1 MEDLNINDIQLIN
14 VKRILDEYALKFQEL
29 VKKKITDNDK
39 VASGNLLASIHTSIE
54 VGNEKYTV
62 YLHSREYLKY
72 IEEGRGPGKFPP
84 PDKILQWVKDKK
96 LPTKESTGDKS
107 LPSEKSLAYLVGR
120 KISLYGTKPTPLVAE
135 TQEELNEIYTE
146 RLIEAL
152 QEDIKNWLP
161 IITISLRFS

>member
-1 MEDLNINDIQLIN
+1 MEDIELNN
-14 VKRILDEYALKFQEL
+14 VKMVLDEYALKFQEL
-29 VKKKITDNDK
+29 IKRKIVDKDKK
-39 VASGNLLASIHTSIE
+39 ASGSLLASIHTSIE
-54 VGNEKYTV
+54 IDGERYTV
-62 YLHSREYLKY
+62 YLHSEDYLKY
-72 IEEGRGPGKFPP
+72 IESGRGPGKFPP
-84 PDKILQWVKDKK
+84 PDKMLQWVKDKK

-135 TQEELNEIYTE
+135 TEEELNEIYTE

-161 IITISLRFS
+161 IIHISLRFS